1 MCCRHLAGRPY
12 VSLPK
17 LAPTPFRDIKTSAP
31 YALKSCAPNL
41 PARCRQHIKMRTLI
55 IGCGYVGL
63 PLGQALADAGH
74 EVHGVRRNAFTA
86 KGITPHA
93 LDITETDALDVLP
106 RDFDW
111 VINTVSSARGD
122 AETHRAVFV
131 DGTKNL
137 LDWLGDSSARVLFT
151 SSTSV
156 YPQTDG
162 GWVDEASPA
171 NGPVLREA
179 EKFFLNA
186 PQATTVLRVAGI
198 YGPERGFLFRQFLK
212 GEAVLTEGGARWI
225 NMIHRDDV
233 VGAILAAMNCEPS
246 IYNVADDEPVTQHE
260 FFEWLAQRL
269 SKPMPPDGERVSR
282 KRVATSKRVRNAKL
296 KALGWRL
303 KFATFREGY
312 EQLIREE

>member
-1 MCCRHLAGRPY
+1 
-12 VSLPK
+12 
-17 LAPTPFRDIKTSAP
+17 
-31 YALKSCAPNL
+31 
-41 PARCRQHIKMRTLI
+41 MRILI
-55 IGCGYVGL
+55 IGCGYVGQ
-63 PLGQALADAGH
+63 PLGQALTNAGH
-74 EVHGVRRNAFTA
+74 EVHGVRRTDFAA
-86 KGITPHA
+86 EGITPHA
-93 LDITETDALDVLP
+93 LDITAPNAFDALP

-122 AETHRAVFV
+122 AKTHCAVFV

-162 GWVDEASPA
+162 GWVDETSPA

-179 EKFFLNA
+179 EKLFLNA
-186 PQATTVLRVAGI
+186 PQAATVLRVAGI

-233 VGAILAAMNCEPS
+233 ISAILAALELAPG

-269 SKPMPPDGERVSR
+269 NKPMPPKGEAVSR

-296 KALGWRL
+296 KAAGWQL
-303 KFATFREGY
+303 QFPTFRDGY
-312 EQLIREE
+312 ENLIREE

>member
-1 MCCRHLAGRPY
+1 MRM
-12 VSLPK
+12 
-17 LAPTPFRDIKTSAP
+17 TSKNATWTE
-31 YALKSCAPNL
+31 
-41 PARCRQHIKMRTLI
+41 MRIFI

-63 PLGQALADAGH
+63 PLGKALAEMGH
-74 EVHGVRRNAFTA
+74 EVHGVRRTNFTA
-86 KGITPHA
+86 EDITPHA
-93 LDITETDALDVLP
+93 IDITAAGAFDAVP

-137 LDWLGDSSARVLFT
+137 LEWLGDSPARVLFT

-162 GWVDEASPA
+162 AWVDETSPA

-179 EKFFLNA
+179 EELFLNA
-186 PQATTVLRVAGI
+186 PQAATVLRVAGI
-198 YGPERGFLFRQFLK
+198 YGPERGYLFRQFLK

-233 VGAILAAMNCEPS
+233 VDAILAAMKCEPN
-246 IYNVADDEPVTQHE
+246 IYNVADDEPVTQRG

-269 SKPMPPDGERVSR
+269 SKPMPPEGERVSR

-296 KALGWRL
+296 KAAGWELR
-303 KFATFREGY
+303 FPTFREGY
-312 EQLIREE
+312 ENLIRVG

>member
-1 MCCRHLAGRPY
+1 M
-12 VSLPK
+12 K
-17 LAPTPFRDIKTSAP
+17 I
-31 YALKSCAPNL
+31 
-41 PARCRQHIKMRTLI
+41 LI

-63 PLGQALADAGH
+63 PLGQALASAGH
-74 EVHGVRRNAFTA
+74 EVHGVRRTDFAA
-86 KGITPHA
+86 EGITPHPI
-93 LDITETDALDVLP
+93 DITAANAFDGLP

-122 AETHRAVFV
+122 AKTHRAVFV

-137 LDWLGDSSARVLFT
+137 LDWLGDSSARLLFT

-162 GWVDEASPA
+162 KWVDETFTA

-179 EKFFLNA
+179 EKLFLNA
-186 PQATTVLRVAGI
+186 PQAATVLRVAGI
-198 YGPERGFLFRQFLK
+198 YGPERGYLFRQFLK
-212 GEAVLTEGGARWI
+212 GEAVLTEGGARWM

-233 VGAILAAMNCEPS
+233 VGAILAAMKIEPS

-260 FFEWLAQRL
+260 FFKWLAQRL
-269 SKPMPPDGERVSR
+269 SKPMPPEGERVSR

-296 KALGWRL
+296 KAVGWQLR
-303 KFATFREGY
+303 FPDFRDGY
-312 EQLIREE
+312 ENLIREEQGGP